1 MIKTPRYS
9 LRELVNES
17 GITSLGWSELARIAS
32 IATSKSSAGWQL
44 HDDVEAEIVADGAE
58 FLLKVWKNTADGTYP
73 EPKSV
78 GGMMMTRARN
88 AASNWLYHN
97 RFKPTRVM
105 VAASNAYNIAREGGL
120 SL

>member
-1 MIKTPRYS
+1 MMKTPKYP
-9 LRELVNES
+9 LRCLVNEN
-17 GITSLGWSELARIAS
+17 GITALGWSELARIAS
-32 IATSKSSAGWQL
+32 IAASKSSAGWQL
-44 HDDVEAEIVADGAE
+44 HDDVEAELITDGAE
-58 FLLKVWKNTADGTYP
+58 FLLKVWQNTVDGTYP

-97 RFKPTRVM
+97 RFKPMRVM
-105 VAASNAYNIAREGGL
+105 IAASNAYNIAREGGL

>member
-1 MIKTPRYS
+1 MITPKYS
-9 LRELVNES
+9 LQELVNDN
-17 GITSLGWSELARIAS
+17 GISALGWSELTRIAS
-32 IATSKSSAGWQL
+32 IATSKSSAGWTL
-44 HDDVEAEIVADGAE
+44 HDDVQSAIVTDGAE
-58 FLLKVWKNTADGTYP
+58 FLLTVWQNTKSGAYP

-97 RFKPTRVM
+97 RFKPMRVTI
-105 VAASNAYNIAREGGL
+105 AASNAYAIAREGGL

>member
-1 MIKTPRYS
+1 MIKTPKYP
-9 LRELVNES
+9 LRELVNDA
-17 GITSLGWSELARIAS
+17 GVTALGWSELARIAS
-32 IATSKSSAGWQL
+32 IAASKSSAGWTMR
-44 HDDVEAEIVADGAE
+44 DDVEAEIVADGAE
-58 FLLKVWKNTADGTYP
+58 FLLKVWKNTVSGAYP

-105 VAASNAYNIAREGGL
+105 IAASNAYTIAREGGL